1 MASLHRRH
9 KSGYWHVS
17 YLEAGQ
23 WKKKST
29 GFRCDDPDETRK
41 AQALAAKLTC
51 REKLAPAAKVDAPTP
66 ARVRA
71 SPAPGWDWV
80 PDFINAVARVP
91 RTLEAYRLRWRRV
104 LQFLIEHD
112 LKHPQAIRYEHAE
125 AYLRWREAQKRHAGK
140 PICHNTAVMEAK
152 FMKTVLAEAALRE
165 MVDRS
170 AWAAFRPRRDDTDE
184 KPEITAIEAAQIER
198 ALESA
203 PPWMRRSWQIAM
215 ATGCRLRETRIEIRR
230 QVNFEEGTILFPSPK
245 GGRRKAYAIPL
256 PKSLRPAFEAWL
268 AAGDRWTLTMPP
280 CPSKDWR
287 FFLDDLG
294 MPHLCFHCTRVTF
307 ITKLARANVP
317 LAVAMRLVN
326 HASKTIHRIYQRI
339 NLDDLRRWADKV

>member
-1 MASLHRRH
+1 MASLFKRGH
-9 KSGYWHVS
+9 SGYWQIS
-17 YLEAGQ
+17 YFEAGQ
-23 WKKKST
+23 WKREST
-29 GFRCDDPDETRK
+29 GLRIDDPDQTRK
-41 AQALAAKLTC
+41 ARALEAKRTYN
-51 REKLAPAAKVDAPTP
+51 EKQL
-66 ARVRA
+66 
-71 SPAPGWDWV
+71 SPAQKRTATGWDWV
-80 PDFINAVARVP
+80 PVFIKAIARAP

-112 LKHPQAIRYEHAE
+112 LKHPQAVRYAHAE

-140 PICHNTAVMEAK
+140 PICHNTAVIEAK

-165 MVDRS
+165 MIDRS
-170 AWAAFRPRRDDTDE
+170 PWAAFRPRKDDTDE
-184 KPEITAIEAAQIER
+184 KPEITAPEAAQIER
-198 ALESA
+198 ALDAA
-203 PPWMRRSWQIAM
+203 PPWMRRSWKIAM

-230 QVNFEEGTILFPSPK
+230 QVNFEEATIWFPSPK

-256 PKSLRPAFEAWL
+256 PKSLRTPLEQWL

-307 ITKLARANVP
+307 ISKLARANVP

-339 NLDDLRRWADKV
+339 NMDDLRQWADKV

>member
-9 KSGYWHVS
+9 KSSYWHVS

-51 REKLAPAAKVDAPTP
+51 REKLAPAAAAT
-66 ARVRA
+66 
-71 SPAPGWDWV
+71 PGWDWV
-80 PDFINAVARVP
+80 PDFIKAIARAP

-112 LKHPQAIRYEHAE
+112 LKHPQAVRYAHAE
-125 AYLRWREAQKRHAGK
+125 AYLRWREAHKRHAGK

-165 MVDRS
+165 MIDRS
-170 AWAAFRPRRDDTDE
+170 PWAAFRPRRDDTDE
-184 KPEITAIEAAQIER
+184 KPEITATEAAQIER
-198 ALESA
+198 ALDAA

-215 ATGCRLRETRIEIRR
+215 ATGCRLR
-230 QVNFEEGTILFPSPK
+230 
-245 GGRRKAYAIPL
+245 
-256 PKSLRPAFEAWL
+256 
-268 AAGDRWTLTMPP
+268 
-280 CPSKDWR
+280 
-287 FFLDDLG
+287 
-294 MPHLCFHCTRVTF
+294 
-307 ITKLARANVP
+307 
-317 LAVAMRLVN
+317 
-326 HASKTIHRIYQRI
+326 
-339 NLDDLRRWADKV
+339 